1 MVFNKP
7 MTKVRYPVAVF
18 NIIKCKLAGLSRHML
33 GNTVEGRFNQHS
45 LCLCGSLCVGIV
57 NQTGRDGYGNRLYS
71 INYAVWKQAV
81 SHLMRVPV
89 LSTCLSYGD
98 WGSFP
103 FTSLGRKEEIFQLT
117 LYVSVCLYVSLFF
130 LFLSMCMYW
139 CMTTSMYCLYVGVD
153 YTYIDI
159 NALAQGI
166 K

>member
-45 LCLCGSLCVGIV
+45 HCLCGSLCVGIV

-103 FTSLGRKEEIFQLT
+103 FTSLGRKEEIFQLII
-117 LYVSVCLYVSLFF
+117 YVSVCLYVSLFF
-130 LFLSMCMYW
+130 LFLSMCMYVL
-139 CMTTSMYCLYVGVD
+139 MYDYIYVLFVCRGWLYIHRHKRTGTGD
-153 YTYIDI
+153 
-159 NALAQGI
+159 
-166 K
+166 